1 MYMENNFFAMMFRM
15 KYINRW
21 GLMRSNITENLST
34 HSMETALIAH
44 ALAEIGNTYFE
55 KKYNSDRIAVKALYH
70 DAPEILTGDLATPVK
85 NHSNAMKE
93 AYKKV
98 EEAAIGRFAELI
110 PEDLRNNYMS
120 LFEMNEDEKTLIKAA
135 DKLCEYIKC
144 IEETNSGNTEFS
156 AAKESLRKALDIID
170 SNELQ
175 YFINNFLSGFYL
187 PLDTLRTA
195 E

>member
-1 MYMENNFFAMMFRM
+1 MENNFFAMMFRM

-34 HSMETALIAH
+34 HSMETSLIAH
-44 ALAEIGNTYFE
+44 ALAEIGNTYFG

-85 NHSNAMKE
+85 NHSSAMLE

-98 EEAAIGRFAELI
+98 EEAAISRFAELI
-110 PEDLRNNYMS
+110 PEGLRESYMS
-120 LFEMNEDEKTLIKAA
+120 LFEMSNEEKTLIKAA
-135 DKLCEYIKC
+135 DKLCAYIKC
-144 IEETNSGNTEFS
+144 IEETNSGNTEFA
-156 AAKESLRKALDIID
+156 AAKESLRKVLDSID

-175 YFINNFLSGFYL
+175 YFISNFLSGFYL
-187 PLDTLRTA
+187 PLDTLRSA